1 MNPALRKLPRISAI
15 DPAAPEYLIIFV
27 TNDNAD
33 VWPEAVFIDHPV
45 VVCFCIQDPI
55 PSRRTRV
62 KPNGI
67 VTQASNPYSS
77 THPLSTGLTG
87 EVLFFW
93 EQPNNAM
100 ALAIFDLDNTL
111 LAGDSDHRWG
121 EFLVEKGL
129 VDAANFARTNDQF
142 YEAYQAGNLDMMAY
156 LQFVLAPL
164 TGKTKASVRAL
175 QRQFMTQ
182 CVEPMLLDKAFAL
195 IDHHR
200 VAGDQ
205 LLLMTATHSVVAEPV
220 AARLGFQHWLGS
232 AVGLI
237 DGFYTG
243 KPEGQPCFQSG
254 KVAHLAAWRS
264 RHTNASGNED
274 TWFYSDSH
282 NDLPLLTEVGHPV
295 AVDPDPLLAAHAE
308 RHGWTVLSLRP

>member
-1 MNPALRKLPRISAI
+1 
-15 DPAAPEYLIIFV
+15 
-27 TNDNAD
+27 
-33 VWPEAVFIDHPV
+33 
-45 VVCFCIQDPI
+45 
-55 PSRRTRV
+55 
-62 KPNGI
+62 
-67 VTQASNPYSS
+67 
-77 THPLSTGLTG
+77 
-87 EVLFFW
+87 
-93 EQPNNAM
+93 M

-129 VDAANFARTNDQF
+129 VDGANFARTNDQF
-142 YEAYQAGNLDMMAY
+142 YEAYQAGSLDMTAY

-164 TGKTKASVRAL
+164 TGKTQASVRAL

-232 AVGLI
+232 
-237 DGFYTG
+237 
-243 KPEGQPCFQSG
+243 
-254 KVAHLAAWRS
+254 KVAPLAAWRS

-282 NDLPLLTEVGHPV
+282 NDLPLLSEVGHPV
-295 AVDPDPLLAAHAE
+295 AVDPDPVLAEHAE
-308 RHGWTVLSLRP
+308 RLGWTVLSLRP